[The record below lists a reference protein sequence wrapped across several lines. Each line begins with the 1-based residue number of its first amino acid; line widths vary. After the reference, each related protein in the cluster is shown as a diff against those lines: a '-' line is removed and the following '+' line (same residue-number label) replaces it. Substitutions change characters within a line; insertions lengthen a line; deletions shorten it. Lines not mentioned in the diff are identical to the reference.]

1 MIRFEPSDQLR
12 NDLNDTVHNYPSNQS
27 PFDLNKLQEEMKVS
41 GDKIIDLIEK
51 LLNIVKKRLTFTIP
65 LSFWIVL
72 RIWFD
77 WRFHRTKRC
86 EVMLWLER
94 NGLQREELVS
104 WLLVSLPR
112 ETEALQNGLVQS
124 QWSFRCSPTD
134 WLMLDVLLD
143 LSFCLIMAFHSG

>member
-65 LSFWIVL
+65 LSF
-72 RIWFD
+72 
-77 WRFHRTKRC
+77 
-86 EVMLWLER
+86 
-94 NGLQREELVS
+94 
-104 WLLVSLPR
+104 
-112 ETEALQNGLVQS
+112 
-124 QWSFRCSPTD
+124 
-134 WLMLDVLLD
+134 
-143 LSFCLIMAFHSG
+143 